1 MCSAPYGLRKGGP
14 SDSGVGMARAMSARS
29 LERERAAY
37 RHTGGVSEHN
47 REHGFRPAFRDLATG
62 RIFLS
67 CLADGALAGF
77 HCLDGLPEELV
88 LSRDSRGCVC
98 GVKPGV
104 ESGFVRDGRFFT
116 REEAA
121 ARVLADE

>member
-1 MCSAPYGLRKGGP
+1 MLENQCRTVC
-14 SDSGVGMARAMSARS
+14 GVGMAQALSARG
-29 LERERAAY
+29 LERERRAY
-37 RHTGGVSEHN
+37 RQTGGVSEHN
-47 REHGFRPAFRDLATG
+47 RQQGFRPAFRDLNTG
-62 RIFLS
+62 RVYPS
-67 CLADGALAGF
+67 CRADGELAGF

-88 LSRDSRGCVC
+88 LSRDARGGVC

-121 ARVLADE
+121 ARVLVDE